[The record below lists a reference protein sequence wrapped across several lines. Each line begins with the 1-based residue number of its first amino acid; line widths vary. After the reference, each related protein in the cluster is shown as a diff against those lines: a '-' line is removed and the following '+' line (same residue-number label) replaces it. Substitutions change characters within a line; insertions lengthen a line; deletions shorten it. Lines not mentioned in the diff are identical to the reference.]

1 MDDLNDLFLFSKV
14 VEHNGFSGAAH
25 ALGMVPSR
33 ISRRI
38 AQLEERLG
46 VRLVQRS
53 TRSFTVTDLGK
64 EFNKHCLKM
73 AAGATAALEEVARA
87 RETPSGLI
95 RISCPSMLVQLVIGP
110 LLPQFLEKNPDVRI
124 AIETTNRKVSME
136 ENFDLS
142 IRLRQLPCE
151 DSGVIVRSLG
161 IVQKVLVASKTLL
174 DGRGRPTTPDELT
187 RLPSISSLS
196 PPGPH
201 VWSVVSPEGCEL
213 QIRHDPVLIVS
224 DLLLVRQAAVR
235 GVGLAQ
241 LPLSMCLADIQ
252 QGSLELVL
260 PGFLAPLF
268 EIQGVFPSRRGMLP
282 AVRLLIDF
290 LTSHCTGDVEP
301 SKIKQHIG
309 QGRRENA
316 HFWTTCKSVEQLVA
330 DALRPTRSD

>member
-1 MDDLNDLFLFSKV
+1 MDDLNDLFLFSQV

-38 AQLEERLG
+38 AQLEARLG

-53 TRSFTVTDLGK
+53 TRSFIVTELGK

-73 AAGATAALEEVARA
+73 MAGAAAALEEVARA
-87 RETPSGLI
+87 RETPAGLI
-95 RISCPSMLVQLVIGP
+95 RLSCPSMILQLVIGP
-110 LLPQFLEKNPDVRI
+110 LLPLFLEKNPDVRI
-124 AIETTNRKVSME
+124 AIETTNRKVSIDE
-136 ENFDLS
+136 SFDLS

-161 IVQKVLVASKTLL
+161 IVQKVLVASKDLL
-174 DGRGRPTTPDELT
+174 DRRGRPTTPEEVA

-196 PPGPH
+196 LQGPH
-201 VWSVVSPEGCEL
+201 VWSVVSPQGCEL

-224 DLLLVRQAAVR
+224 DLLIIRQAAAR

-252 QGSLELVL
+252 RGTLELVL
-260 PGFLAPLF
+260 PGYLAPLF

-290 LTSHCTGDVEP
+290 LTSHCIGDVEP
-301 SKIKQHIG
+301 SKIKQHVG

-316 HFWTTCKSVEQLVA
+316 HFWTACKSAEQLVE
-330 DALRPTRSD
+330 DALQLTRSG

>member
-1 MDDLNDLFLFSKV
+1 MDDLNDLFLFSQV

-38 AQLEERLG
+38 AQLEARLG

-53 TRSFTVTDLGK
+53 TRSFTVTELGK

-73 AAGATAALEEVARA
+73 IAGATAALEEVARA

-95 RISCPSMLVQLVIGP
+95 RVSCPSMILQLVIGP
-110 LLPQFLEKNPDVRI
+110 LLPLFLEKNPEVRI
-124 AIETTNRKVSME
+124 AIETTNRKVSIE

-161 IVQKVLVASKTLL
+161 IVQKVLVAGKALL
-174 DGRGRPTTPDELT
+174 DRGGRPTTPDELA

-201 VWSVVSPEGCEL
+201 LWSVVSPQGCEL
-213 QIRHDPVLIVS
+213 QIRHDPVLIVG
-224 DLLLVRQAAVR
+224 DLLLIRQAAAR
-235 GVGLAQ
+235 GVGVAQ
-241 LPLSMCLADIQ
+241 LPLSMCLADIK
-252 QGSLELVL
+252 QGTLELVL
-260 PGFLAPLF
+260 PDFLAPLF

-290 LTSHCTGDVEP
+290 LASHCTGDVEP
-301 SKIKQHIG
+301 SKIRQHVG

-316 HFWTTCKSVEQLVA
+316 HFWTACKSADQLVV
-330 DALRPTRSD
+330 DALRLTRSS